1 MSTVLDAVMQVLLM
15 LAFIGALGMGAFG
28 MWQLM
33 PREGRETLQHALKR
47 VSGRG
52 ATLHSGPPVY
62 AVHVDGQLLYASGK
76 EDVQDFLGSTMLLA
90 SRQILR
96 VVDDE
101 HSATIVLTGGKESIV
116 IEVHLA

>member
-1 MSTVLDAVMQVLLM
+1 MSTVLDAVMQGLLM

-28 MWQLM
+28 MWHLM

-47 VSGRG
+47 VSGRR

-76 EDVQDFLGSTMLLA
+76 EDVQDFLGSTMFMM
-90 SRQILR
+90 SRQVLR
-96 VVDDE
+96 TVDTDQP
-101 HSATIVLTGGKESIV
+101 ATLVFTCGEASIV